1 LQWLCRDCL
10 SIYTADTPVPRCP
23 QCGSPRLKNNHEL
36 DKLSIAH
43 IDCDAFYAS
52 VEKRDNPSL
61 KDKPVIVGG
70 GHRGVVSAACYV
82 ARTYG
87 IRSAMPMFKAL
98 KLCPHAQVIHPNMT
112 KYVTEGRRIRTLFQE
127 LTPLVEPLSIDE
139 AFLDMTGTE
148 KLHDGIPARSLAL
161 LALRIEKEVGLTVSI
176 GLSYNKFLA
185 KVASDLDKP
194 RGFSVIGRA
203 EAKDFL
209 ALRPVSLIWG
219 VGKSLQKKLEA
230 DGITQIAQLQN
241 MDKIALM
248 KSYGSIGTRLFNF
261 SRGID
266 ERRVTPAEETKTIS
280 AETTFDQDTAKAD
293 ELTRALWSQ
302 CEKVSKRLK
311 RQNLMGDVITLKLK
325 LSDFSS
331 KTRSHKLDHP
341 TQLAER
347 LFDVGTTLLK
357 SELDGRRYRLIG
369 ISIAGLS
376 ASHAGQLSLDS
387 ETTHQTKIEQAIDK
401 VREKLGDKAIFKGR
415 SLHLPNKKP

>member
-1 LQWLCRDCL
+1 MQWLCRDCL
-10 SIYTADTPVPRCP
+10 FSHTADPPIPRCL

-36 DKLSIAH
+36 GKLSIAH

-112 KYVTEGRRIRTLFQE
+112 KYATEGRRIRALFQE

-139 AFLDMTGTE
+139 AFLDLTGTE
-148 KLHDGIPARSLAL
+148 KLHDGTPAQSLAL

-194 RGFSVIGRA
+194 RGFSIIGPA
-203 EAKDFL
+203 EAKEFL
-209 ALRPVSLIWG
+209 ASRPVGLIWG

-230 DGITQIAQLQN
+230 DGITQIAQLQT
-241 MDKIALM
+241 MDRMALI
-248 KSYGSIGTRLFNF
+248 KSYGSIGARLFDF
-261 SRGID
+261 SRGTD
-266 ERRVTPAEETKTIS
+266 DRRVTPSEEAKTVS
-280 AETTFDQDTAKAD
+280 AETTFDQDTGKAD

-311 RQNLMGDVITLKLK
+311 RQNLMGDVITLKLR

-347 LFDVGTTLLK
+347 LFDVGTSLLK
-357 SELDGRRYRLIG
+357 SELSGKRYRLIG
-369 ISIAGLS
+369 IGVAGLS
-376 ASHAGQLSLDS
+376 TSQSGQLSLDS
-387 ETTHQTKIEQAIDK
+387 ETIHQTKIEQAMDK
-401 VREKLGDKAIFKGR
+401 VRQKLGDQAIFKGR
-415 SLHLPNKKP
+415 SLRIPKQK

>member
-10 SIYTADTPVPRCP
+10 SAHTADTPIPRCP

-36 DKLSIAH
+36 EKLSIAH

-61 KDKPVIVGG
+61 KDKPVVVGG

-98 KLCPHAQVIHPNMT
+98 KLCPHAQVIRPNMT
-112 KYVTEGRRIRTLFQE
+112 KYATEGRRIKTLFQE
-127 LTPLVEPLSIDE
+127 LTPLVESLSIDE
-139 AFLDMTGTE
+139 AFLDLTGTE
-148 KLHDGIPARSLAL
+148 KLHHGIPAQSLAL

-194 RGFSVIGRA
+194 RGFSIIGPA
-203 EAKDFL
+203 EAKEFL
-209 ALRPVSLIWG
+209 APRPVGLIWG

-230 DGITQIAQLQN
+230 DGITKIAQLQI
-241 MDKIALM
+241 MDKITLI
-248 KSYGSIGTRLFNF
+248 KNYGSIGGRLFDF

-266 ERRVTPAEETKTIS
+266 ERRVIPSEETKTVS
-280 AETTFDQDTAKAD
+280 AETTFDQDTGKAD

-311 RQNLMGDVITLKLK
+311 RQNLMGDVITLKLR

-347 LFDVGTTLLK
+347 LFDVGTSLLK
-357 SELDGRRYRLIG
+357 SELNGKRYRLIG
-369 ISIAGLS
+369 IGVAGLS
-376 ASHAGQLSLDS
+376 TSQSGQLSLDS
-387 ETTHQTKIEQAIDK
+387 ETIHQTKIEQAMDK
-401 VREKLGDKAIFKGR
+401 VRQKLGDQAIFKGR
-415 SLHLPNKKP
+415 SLRIPKQK

>member
-1 LQWLCRDCL
+1 MQWLCRDCL
-10 SIYTADTPVPRCP
+10 FTHIADPPVPRCP
-23 QCGSPRLKNNHEL
+23 ECGSPRLKNNHEL
-36 DKLSIAH
+36 HKLSIAH

-52 VEKRDNPSL
+52 VEKRDNPFL

-112 KYVTEGRRIRTLFQE
+112 KYGAEGRRIRTLFQE
-127 LTPLVEPLSIDE
+127 LTPLVEPVSIDE
-139 AFLDMTGTE
+139 AFLDLMGTE
-148 KLHDGIPARSLAL
+148 KLHNGIPAQSLAL

-194 RGFSVIGRA
+194 RGFSTIGPT
-203 EAKDFL
+203 EAKEFL

-230 DGITQIAQLQN
+230 DGITQIAQLQT
-241 MDKIALM
+241 MDKIALI
-248 KSYGSIGTRLFNF
+248 KSYGSIGARLFDF
-261 SRGID
+261 SRGVD
-266 ERRVTPAEETKTIS
+266 ERRVTPAEETKTVS
-280 AETTFDQDTAKAD
+280 AETTFDQDTGKAD
-293 ELTRALWSQ
+293 ELTRALWNQ

-347 LFDVGTTLLK
+347 LFDVGTSLLK
-357 SELDGRRYRLIG
+357 PELDGKRYRLIG
-369 ISIAGLS
+369 IGIAGLS
-376 ASHAGQLSLDS
+376 TSQSGQLSLDS
-387 ETTHQTKIEQAIDK
+387 ETIHQTKIEQAIDK

-415 SLHLPNKKP
+415 SLRLPKQK

>member
-1 LQWLCRDCL
+1 MQWLCRDCL
-10 SIYTADTPVPRCP
+10 FTHTADPPVPRCLE
-23 QCGSPRLKNNHEL
+23 CGSPRLKNNHEL
-36 DKLSIAH
+36 HKLSIAH

-61 KDKPVIVGG
+61 RDKPVIVGG

-98 KLCPHAQVIHPNMT
+98 KLCPHAQVIYPNMA
-112 KYVTEGRRIRTLFQE
+112 KYATEGRRIRILFQE

-139 AFLDMTGTE
+139 AFLDLTGTE
-148 KLHDGIPARSLAL
+148 KLHNGIPAQSLAL
-161 LALRIEKEVGLTVSI
+161 LALRIEREVGLTVSI

-194 RGFSVIGRA
+194 RGFSIIGPT
-203 EAKDFL
+203 EAREFL
-209 ALRPVSLIWG
+209 AVRPVGLIWG

-230 DGITQIAQLQN
+230 DGITQIAQLQT
-241 MDKIALM
+241 MDKIALI
-248 KSYGSIGTRLFNF
+248 KSYGSIGARLFDF
-261 SRGID
+261 SRGVD
-266 ERRVTPAEETKTIS
+266 ERRVTPAEETKTVS
-280 AETTFDQDTAKAD
+280 AETTFDQDTGKAD
-293 ELTRALWSQ
+293 ELTQALWSQ

-311 RQNLMGDVITLKLK
+311 RQNLIGDVITLKLK

-347 LFDVGTTLLK
+347 LFDVGASLLK
-357 SELDGRRYRLIG
+357 PELDGKRYRLIG
-369 ISIAGLS
+369 IGIAGLS
-376 ASHAGQLSLDS
+376 TSQSGQLSLDS

-415 SLHLPNKKP
+415 SLRLPKQK